1 MDRDETI
8 AVMAVLKAAYPA
20 YYRGMARKDAEK
32 VVDLWEATFAYFPY
46 GLVSAAV
53 TSLIAADEKGF
64 PPHIGAVMGKM
75 RLLTQDRSMTEQEAW
90 AIVARAVR
98 GASMGAETR
107 IYRDGALDRR
117 TSAERKFETLP
128 PLMQRLVGS
137 PDQLAQWALLS
148 EDELHTVVA
157 SNFQRS
163 YRAAYAAEQDIARLP
178 EDVKRMVAALPD
190 GQQKRLM

>member
-1 MDRDETI
+1 MDRAETLAI
-8 AVMAVLKAAYPA
+8 MSVLKAAYPA
-20 YYRGMARKDAEK
+20 YYRNMARKDAEE
-32 VVDLWEATFAYFPY
+32 VVKLWEAAFSYFPY

-64 PPHIGAVMGKM
+64 PPHIGAVMSKM
-75 RLLTQDRSMTEQEAW
+75 RLLTQDRGMTEQEAW

-107 IYRDGALDRR
+107 IFCDGVLDTR
-117 TSAERKFETLP
+117 TSAERKFEMLP
-128 PLMQRLVGS
+128 ALMQRLVGS
-137 PDQLAQWALLS
+137 PDQIAQWAMLP

-178 EDVKRMVAALPD
+178 EDVKRMVAVLPD